1 MTFFQK
7 QKRTF
12 VTSCIHLFPII
23 FSYLKKSNV
32 FFHLS
37 IPSVIICNF
46 LVFYLRNFS
55 IGGYRW
61 TINVSVPFM
70 FLDLR
75 PVVGLWVCSC
85 QWTCAICLHVL
96 EVLTLKQTRKH
107 LRRSLWPFF
116 ESEMHPQ
123 LITCSPDSLWKKF
136 QIQTEKRT
144 RSLKE
149 KLASVTPVVED
160 LRMKKEER
168 IKQFAEIKA
177 QIEKISSEISE
188 YNNLNNTLVT
198 NLTLDEQDLSLRKLS
213 EYQTHLRSIQK
224 EKVC

>member
-1 MTFFQK
+1 M
-7 QKRTF
+7 
-12 VTSCIHLFPII
+12 
-23 FSYLKKSNV
+23 
-32 FFHLS
+32 
-37 IPSVIICNF
+37 
-46 LVFYLRNFS
+46 
-55 IGGYRW
+55 
-61 TINVSVPFM
+61 
-70 FLDLR
+70 
-75 PVVGLWVCSC
+75 
-85 QWTCAICLHVL
+85 
-96 EVLTLKQTRKH
+96 
-107 LRRSLWPFF
+107 
-116 ESEMHPQ
+116 
-123 LITCSPDSLWKKF
+123 
-136 QIQTEKRT
+136 
-144 RSLKE
+144 KE